1 MTAAAWRLAPDAPRV
16 FIGVPPLLVAELE
29 LHNPGKRPVCPR
41 HATAKLP
48 DEAHDRPI
56 RIPGRL
62 PPEANARLRAQ
73 LLVDRT
79 MAPGIYRASMRADDD
94 THPIELRVLERR
106 SVSIKPQSVEF
117 VAEAGQVVA
126 ADLYLENHGNVAVAL
141 HDAGSVFFEEV
152 DWLGRALVFAMRE
165 VGEDESF
172 DRYRD
177 RVYHELRSTMQHK
190 TSVEVEVKT
199 RSLAPGA
206 ATNAKISMTLPTG
219 LYKGRNYAAFFD
231 FAGVRLRLGIGCTG
245 GTASPKR
252 RPR

>member
-1 MTAAAWRLAPDAPRV
+1 MTAAAWRLEPHSPRV
-16 FIGVPPLLVAELE
+16 FIGAPPLLVADLQ
-29 LHNPGKRPVCPR
+29 LHNPSNR
-41 HATAKLP
+41 HIHPGPATAKLP
-48 DEAHDRPI
+48 DEAHERSV

-62 PPEANARLRAQ
+62 PPETTSRLRAQ
-73 LLVDRT
+73 LLVSRS
-79 MAPGIYRASMRADDD
+79 MAPGIYRASMRAADGS
-94 THPIELRVLERR
+94 HPIELRVLERR
-106 SVSIKPQSVEF
+106 CISIKPQSVEF
-117 VAEAGQVVA
+117 VAEAGKGVS
-126 ADLYLENHGNVAVAL
+126 ADLYLENRGNVPVAL
-141 HDAGSVFFEEV
+141 NDTGSVFFEEV

-190 TSVEVEVKT
+190 TSVSIDVKT
-199 RSLAPGA
+199 KTLAPDA
-206 ATNAKISMTLPTG
+206 ATDARISMTLPTG

-231 FAGVRLRLGIGCTG
+231 FAGVRLRLGISCTG